1 MEKFKFEMNGY
12 KNICYVFRDLEQ
24 EPVDTLSFT
33 ETKDDDTGNFEK
45 GWIPQ
50 SYFVQTLLCDFKED
64 LDAVKEF
71 YNENYKEIC
80 ENLFPKDLLALPD
93 KITGFYLQSGLN
105 KISKVDEARHDNRF
119 GVSYS
124 EEQAKGM
131 VAFCELSQI
140 LPIFNQ
146 GWNPDWNK
154 NYEKWCIKTT
164 SLGINVVG
172 YNHIPHFLAFQT
184 KKKAELFLKEKI
196 DLITDLSN
204 ARII

>member
-24 EPVDTLSFT
+24 EPVDTLSLI
-33 ETKDDDTGNFEK
+33 ETKNDDTGNLER

-140 LPIFNQ
+140 LPIFNE

-164 SLGINVVG
+164 NLGINVVG